1 MGGNKEGPWPTCS
14 AWPIKAKPLCPFF
27 SSGTGSRV
35 SPSSRPQTN
44 LSSSRPFLSVPTFV
58 PVSLFL
64 ANSRHTISLPAHR
77 KDYHTRNTCPRV
89 YAPRFSP
96 SSFHQRLSYQRFLF
110 LDALSIPPSP
120 FPPPLLSFLFAS
132 KHANAFSVRFGSRN
146 REYILPSPENH
157 PRSSKEEGVL
167 FLRIY
172 RDRIVSIGS
181 SFSPFSSNG
190 KKERRVEASVPRRLG
205 LRNRDSRA
213 EVVKREFS
221 SN

>member
-1 MGGNKEGPWPTCS
+1 M
-14 AWPIKAKPLCPFF
+14 CPFF

-120 FPPPLLSFLFAS
+120 FPPLSSRFCSPRNTQTRSQYDSDRVTVNIFFPL
-132 KHANAFSVRFGSRN
+132 
-146 REYILPSPENH
+146 PENH
-157 PRSSKEEGVL
+157 PRSNKEEGVL

-205 LRNRDSRA
+205 LRIVILERRW
-213 EVVKREFS
+213 
-221 SN
+221 

>member
-110 LDALSIPPSP
+110 LDALSIPPSSFCP
-120 FPPPLLSFLFAS
+120 LSSRFCSPRNTQTRSQYDSDRVTVNIFFPLPKIIPDRTKRREFYSF
-132 KHANAFSVRFGSRN
+132 
-146 REYILPSPENH
+146 EYIE
-157 PRSSKEEGVL
+157 
-167 FLRIY
+167 
-172 RDRIVSIGS
+172 IGS
-181 SFSPFSSNG
+181 SRSVRHSRRFRVTE
-190 KKERRVEASVPRRLG
+190 KKRGESK
-205 LRNRDSRA
+205 RA
-213 EVVKREFS
+213 CHAAWDFES
-221 SN
+221 